1 MAFNQFSARFDLNQV
16 CVCVP
21 MSGKNEHLKGTKFLV
36 TLKGNQVVRGLQKT
50 IQVNCVFICVF

>member
-16 CVCVP
+16 CICVP

-36 TLKGNQVVRGLQKT
+36 TLKGN
-50 IQVNCVFICVF
+50 